1 MYRAV
6 VLVYLSITIQEWVTN
21 PLCLQASNMNII
33 QGWQNQPVQ
42 SFTSI
47 ISNTAMHGP
56 IPEFASKD

>member
-21 PLCLQASNMNII
+21 PLCLQASSMNII

-42 SFTSI
+42 SFTST